1 MQHWVP
7 STHFRTET
15 RFSKSPSLRTEPS
28 LNKSRPAVISQNS
41 AQQPDNCNMV
51 TWSVLKENNTHIAK
65 RALEASTDA
74 RSPECTEEPAHFCT
88 IEMHSSHTVSLHC
101 YAEHALHCRDCDPM
115 ISIIANY
122 TLTLETFIFRVQS
135 QVIVRMKVCKTNP
148 SAPA

>member
-1 MQHWVP
+1 MLKQCRTDSLAP
-7 STHFRTET
+7 SAGPKVDVACHAG
-15 RFSKSPSLRTEPS
+15 LRTKVWPT
-28 LNKSRPAVISQNS
+28 SQNG

-88 IEMHSSHTVSLHC
+88 IEMHSSHTISLHC

-122 TLTLETFIFRVQS
+122 TLTLETLIFRVQS
-135 QVIVRMKVCKTNP
+135 QVIVRMNP